1 VVQKVA
7 ALVVLLAFALA
18 QTALAAQAESLDDR
32 LAAAR
37 QLYFEQ
43 GPQAALPEFER
54 VLALYRDGGDRRGE
68 AIVLG
73 YIGNCHKRFG
83 DFPEALDYLNRALTM
98 KQDLGDRLE
107 EGKTLSHLG
116 LVYWEMGEYAQAIDH
131 LTRSIAIA
139 REIGDRKLEGAALN
153 NLSLVYDEQ
162 GDYRRSLE
170 QYQHVLELYRD
181 TDFARGE
188 SDTLGNIG
196 GVYFLLGQ
204 YRKAMHYY
212 QQSLAISER
221 LGLKLSMSQDLGN
234 LALCHLG
241 LGQISEALSSF
252 DRALQL
258 ARDAGLAK
266 EEADWLVGKG
276 MALIRRGEYD
286 PALDNYRAA
295 LETYEKAG
303 LKRELIEGLNH
314 IGSLYSLLGDAGSAE
329 QNFRR
334 AIVQARVI
342 GHKLGVATNLIALG
356 DLEWRRRRHEEAAA
370 LYAQALVLAR
380 EMDDRALVAQ
390 SLVQLAF
397 THRDQGQF
405 EKGLREAQQ
414 ALKTAREIEAQ
425 LLEAQALYATGE
437 LKRRQGQP
445 KAALG
450 DYAAGDEIVR
460 PLGEP
465 ELGWR
470 LAYAQGLALEALGR
484 NEEAVKPLERA
495 VTIIEAVRT
504 RLREE
509 RFRAGYIEDKYQ
521 VYVALVRLL
530 LKLGRIGDA
539 FLVAEKLRARSY
551 LDLFNRGV
559 PPLRNRAQ
567 RQAVVELRE
576 RIRQLQRAIEEE
588 TAMPGPEQRASAL
601 QVFSGELVAAE
612 REYQNL
618 LDDLRQTEPAFAMAG
633 TLAIPSAEQ
642 VQRILPA
649 DGALLEYV
657 VAEENVAVFVVT
669 RKNVFAKT
677 VPLRRAHLHAKTE
690 LLRELLLRKESEEWR
705 MPAESLAS
713 FLIEPVEHE
722 GWLMGINLLYL
733 VPHSIL
739 NYLPFA
745 ALPRANGNGHRFLV
759 EDYVLAYLPSA
770 TALAYG
776 IGKDGKSSQANL
788 LALAPERSK
797 LRYAQQEVRQVAEFF
812 PAQPKVLIGREA
824 TESAFKREADGY
836 DVIHVATHGY
846 FNKLNPLLSGLELE
860 PSQSDDGRLEVHEI
874 LGLRIEADLVTLS
887 ACETALGSGYFAEVP
902 AGDDFVG
909 LTRAFL
915 FAGSPSV
922 LASLWEVDDRSTLQF
937 MQTLYGH
944 LGKTDKAAALAQA
957 QRTMYQNGGRYEHP
971 YFWAPFVLVGEMK

>member
-7 ALVVLLAFALA
+7 ALVVLLASALT
-18 QTALAAQAESLDDR
+18 QTALATQTESLDDR

-37 QLYFEQ
+37 QIYFEQ

-83 DFPEALDYLNRALTM
+83 DFPKALDYLNRALTM

-116 LVYWEMGEYAQAIDH
+116 LVYWEMGEYAHAIDH

-221 LGLKLSMSQDLGN
+221 LGLKPSMSQDLGN

-252 DRALQL
+252 DRALNL

-303 LKRELIEGLNH
+303 LNRELIEGLNH
-314 IGSLYSLLGDAGSAE
+314 LGSLYSLLGDAGSAE
-329 QNFRR
+329 QDFRR
-334 AIVQARVI
+334 AIAQARVI

-356 DLEWRRRRHEEAAA
+356 DLEWQRRRYEEAAA

-397 THRDQGQF
+397 AHRDQGQL

-414 ALKTAREIEAQ
+414 ALETAREIEAQ
-425 LLEAQALYATGE
+425 LLEAQALYAAGE
-437 LKRRQGQP
+437 LKRHQGQP
-445 KAALG
+445 EAALG
-450 DYAAGDEIVR
+450 DYTTGEKIVR
-460 PLGEP
+460 PLAEP

-470 LAYAQGLALEALGR
+470 LAYGQGLALEALER
-484 NEEAVKPLERA
+484 NEEAVKLLERA
-495 VTIIEAVRT
+495 VTIIEAVRS

-530 LKLGRIGDA
+530 LKLGRISDA

-559 PPLRNRAQ
+559 PPLQNEAQ

-588 TAMPGPEQRASAL
+588 TFMPGPEQRASAL

-618 LDDLRQTEPAFAMAG
+618 LDDLRQAEPAFAMAG
-633 TLAIPSAEQ
+633 TLAIPPAEQ

-657 VAEENVAVFVVT
+657 VAEDSVAVFVVT

-677 VPLRRAHLHAKTE
+677 VPLRRVDLHTKTE
-690 LLRELLLRKESEEWR
+690 LLRDLLQRTESEEWR
-705 MPAESLAS
+705 MPAESLSS
-713 FLIEPVEHE
+713 FLIEPVEQE
-722 GWLMGINLLYL
+722 GWLTGVNLLYL
-733 VPHSIL
+733 VPHGIL
-739 NYLPFA
+739 HYLPFA
-745 ALPRANGNGHRFLV
+745 ALPRGNGAGDRFLV
-759 EDYVLAYLPSA
+759 EDYALAYLPSA
-770 TALAYG
+770 TALVYG
-776 IGKDGKSSQANL
+776 NGGKGSPVASL
-788 LALAPERSK
+788 LALAPARSR
-797 LRYAQQEVRQVAEFF
+797 LRYAQQEARQVAKFF
-812 PAQPKVLIGREA
+812 SQQPKVLVGHEA
-824 TESAFKREADGY
+824 TESSFKNEADRFG
-836 DVIHVATHGY
+836 VIHLATHGY

-860 PSQSDDGRLEVHEI
+860 PDRHDDGRLDVHEI
-874 LGLRIEADLVTLS
+874 LGLRLNTDLVTLS

-937 MQTLYGH
+937 MRSFYRYLNQA
-944 LGKTDKAAALAQA
+944 DKAASLAQA

-971 YFWAPFVLVGEMK
+971 YFWAPFVLVGEMR